1 MLNPTAQHF
10 NGSSDSFGRIV
21 LTLAVSLALAC
32 SGGGEAALGPAS
44 PVDAS
49 LDAGVMTDSGGP
61 DASTSG
67 LEVVV
72 HQVIARASQDCIEP
86 TYAQPNGD
94 SLQVTAHSSASEGT
108 LYLATDDD
116 YIPIDASWPTEN
128 CEQLAG
134 SFECTVSRPAD
145 SDMTGA
151 SRFATLTIGASATNG
166 TRFENG
172 SFYSYDLRVIEGEL
186 RLPPAF
192 APDYGARFLSAGETA
207 TVVGFHTNQ
216 PTATLTFLA
225 HRPDAGTASRARFV
239 IENLDLNPSVEVTA
253 PIVVDD
259 RTQLLV
265 FPRGTHIIE
274 IPEAKRYG
282 VSARFNDANDS
293 STCVMRGPFR
303 RGDRVDEVLVER
315 TQGSP
320 SVFLEAGQYLAGCS
334 GPGYLSVR
342 GYPDEFYRSCNVMHW
357 YFSVYRD
364 GVRLADLSADQVS
377 ATVNGVDLGVEGG
390 LTLTKGAAASVGI
403 LLDHSHSVHSSGA
416 TESVIEAGGRLLE
429 TLPDTTF
436 YSLAGFA
443 SESSPA
449 SLQLPVTLG
458 KTSFPEYPLA
468 PYQIDSTNPFP
479 ASRRFDESYS
489 PYEIPTSESATRLFD
504 AVGGMAERGFWA
516 TGGGVPADVALR
528 QKVMLL
534 FTDGDDT
541 ASDSTLEYAQQR
553 LEACGVYPISVGFG
567 DQVNQN
573 TIAALGGP
581 VPYFTTDK
589 TDLPALFE
597 AAAEEMNGVYRLRII
612 TPDPVGIGPDSFIRV
627 ELDGE
632 VASGFYTPSEF
643 RCD

>member
-1 MLNPTAQHF
+1 MNPPAQQF
-10 NGSSDSFGRIV
+10 VGSRSSYGRMFG
-21 LTLAVSLALAC
+21 TLAVSLALSC
-32 SGGGEAALGPAS
+32 SGGGEAPVGPAS
-44 PVDAS
+44 LVDAS
-49 LDAGVMTDSGGP
+49 LDAGGVTDAGGP
-61 DASTSG
+61 DESTSG

-72 HQVIARASQDCIEP
+72 HQVVARESQDCIEP
-86 TYAQPNGD
+86 TYARPNGD
-94 SLQVTAHSSASEGT
+94 SLEVTAHSSASEGA
-108 LYLATDDD
+108 LYLATDED
-116 YIPIDASWPTEN
+116 YVPIDASWPTEN

-145 SDMTGA
+145 SETTGV
-151 SRFATLTIGASATNG
+151 SRSATLTIGSSTTNDA
-166 TRFENG
+166 RLENG

-186 RLPPAF
+186 VVPQTF
-192 APDYGARFLSAGETA
+192 APEYGARFLSAGETA
-207 TVVGFHTNQ
+207 TVVGFLTNQ
-216 PTATLTFLA
+216 NSLTLTFSA
-225 HRPDAGTASRARFV
+225 HRPDPDTASSARFV
-239 IENLDLNPSVEVTA
+239 IENLDLNPSVEVTD

-274 IPEAKRYG
+274 IPETKNYG
-282 VSARFNDANDS
+282 VSARFNDANGG

-303 RGDRVDEVLVER
+303 RGERVDEVPIER
-315 TQGSP
+315 VQGSP
-320 SVFLEAGQYLAGCS
+320 SVFLEAGRYLAGCS
-334 GPGYLSVR
+334 GPGYLAVR

-364 GVRLADLSADQVS
+364 GVRLADLSSDEVS
-377 ATVNGVDLGVEGG
+377 AVVNGVDLGVEGG

-416 TESVIEAGGRLLE
+416 TDSIIEAGGRLLE

-443 SESSPA
+443 SESSPP
-449 SLQLPVTLG
+449 SLQLPVTLS
-458 KTSFPEYPLA
+458 KTSFPDRPLA

-479 ASRRFDESYS
+479 ASRHFDGGYS
-489 PYEIPTSESATRLFD
+489 PYEIPTSKSATRLFD

-553 LEACGVYPISVGFG
+553 LEACGVYPISVGLG
-567 DQVNQN
+567 DQVNQE

-581 VPYFTTDK
+581 VPYFTTDMAE
-589 TDLPALFE
+589 LPALFE
-597 AAAEEMNGVYRLRII
+597 AAAEEIDGVYRLRIV

-627 ELDGE
+627 EHEGE